1 MGLPAGL
8 PAGRVKPTPGTEAFP
23 GAGLLLPVMC
33 HNKAAQQTLPRR
45 NMAAFFERGCRE
57 PIARPPRSSIRRHA
71 HPKYG
76 ASNVPAPTVLR
87 LAPRLAAR
95 APAIAFRR
103 RTSSLSCLGGHCNCR
118 HFGGPDVTPSAR
130 ALPAHL
136 ARDALF
142 PRGREDRQRRARGV
156 WLIGPPA
163 AMPACRRASRR
174 SACAASCDR
183 APTPPVACVPKAAR
197 PASPMRPA
205 RPLPPRVREDAAAL
219 HRCRSACSALCARFS
234 ALKRTDACDAVRR
247 RTRQSACLRRN
258 AGMSYVSTPFS
269 CSACTCEAAVSREL
283 RHTAGVS
290 NAP

>member
-8 PAGRVKPTPGTEAFP
+8 PIGRVKPTSGTEAFP
-23 GAGLLLPVMC
+23 GAGLLLPVIC
-33 HNKAAQQTLPRR
+33 RNKAAQQTLPRR
-45 NMAAFFERGCRE
+45 NVAAFRTRL
-57 PIARPPRSSIRRHA
+57 PRAHRAPAPIRRHA

-95 APAIAFRR
+95 APAIAFRW

-118 HFGGPDVTPSAR
+118 HFGGPDETPSAR

-142 PRGREDRQRRARGV
+142 PRGREGQRRARGV

-174 SACAASCDR
+174 FACAASYDR

-197 PASPMRPA
+197 PASPMRHA

-234 ALKRTDACDAVRR
+234 ALKSTDACDAIRR